1 MQNSNLNYRNQN
13 FDSGPTFW
21 IVLIS
26 ALAMQL
32 IAYDQTVNLYDEGII
47 LTGADSV
54 FRGKLPYKDFWT
66 MYGPGSF
73 YLASFLFSVFEPSD
87 FLVRAIGII
96 SKSTI
101 VALIF
106 LSITRL
112 ANKSLALAGSAIILG
127 MLIELRQDAF
137 PVFPAIAL
145 ALGAIIFL
153 EQGLDSRPKNF
164 AAAGVCT
171 GLAACFRHDMGF
183 YLALAATLSIFLDF
197 IFISP
202 ETKKKQARII
212 FAKKMG
218 LYVLGILSIDL
229 PVVGFF
235 IHSVPLSDLYE
246 NLILIP
252 SSIYPGMR
260 HLPWPGL
267 DGIKGVLS
275 HPGDITQFVVYVPF
289 LVCIPIIVSDIFQP
303 KGIDNPPDSLG
314 KSVRPVSFFLL
325 ITSCTCLLF
334 TLKGLIRVSA
344 IHMVQSLTLSV
355 PLILI
360 SLSRRNWKNRPKTIL
375 ILISL
380 IPSLALLVSLSIPG
394 FKTTKD
400 GIKELAFSKANLITR
415 CTNPSLPTLRCT
427 STDHDYINAAIY
439 VREHTTSDDRIY
451 VGVGRHDKIFI
462 NAVAFYFFSER
473 QPVTKWYELH
483 PGIQTQ
489 ARIQAEMISEM
500 ENNPPKMI
508 ILDERW
514 DKVEEPNLSKTSSGV
529 NLLDDY
535 LKNKY
540 AEKIRFGPIRIL
552 AYK

>member
-1 MQNSNLNYRNQN
+1 
-13 FDSGPTFW
+13 
-21 IVLIS
+21 
-26 ALAMQL
+26 
-32 IAYDQTVNLYDEGII
+32 
-47 LTGADSV
+47 
-54 FRGKLPYKDFWT
+54 
-66 MYGPGSF
+66 
-73 YLASFLFSVFEPSD
+73 
-87 FLVRAIGII
+87 
-96 SKSTI
+96 
-101 VALIF
+101 
-106 LSITRL
+106 
-112 ANKSLALAGSAIILG
+112 
-127 MLIELRQDAF
+127 
-137 PVFPAIAL
+137 
-145 ALGAIIFL
+145 
-153 EQGLDSRPKNF
+153 
-164 AAAGVCT
+164 
-171 GLAACFRHDMGF
+171 
-183 YLALAATLSIFLDF
+183 
-197 IFISP
+197 
-202 ETKKKQARII
+202 
-212 FAKKMG
+212 
-218 LYVLGILSIDL
+218 
-229 PVVGFF
+229 
-235 IHSVPLSDLYE
+235 
-246 NLILIP
+246 
-252 SSIYPGMR
+252 
-260 HLPWPGL
+260 
-267 DGIKGVLS
+267 
-275 HPGDITQFVVYVPF
+275 
-289 LVCIPIIVSDIFQP
+289 
-303 KGIDNPPDSLG
+303 
-314 KSVRPVSFFLL
+314 
-325 ITSCTCLLF
+325 
-334 TLKGLIRVSA
+334 
-344 IHMVQSLTLSV
+344 MVQSLTLSV